1 MSDQKQYRIKQ
12 VATAFNISTGTL
24 LEFLEKKGH
33 GGDLTITSKIS
44 QDIYDL
50 VAKEYGQDKAIKEES
65 KKIVRKERKSLIWS
79 TVRATG
85 RRATKR

>member
-24 LEFLEKKGH
+24 LEFLEKRTWRRPDH
-33 GGDLTITSKIS
+33 NVKIS

-50 VAKEYGQDKAIKEES
+50 VARSMDG
-65 KKIVRKERKSLIWS
+65 
-79 TVRATG
+79 
-85 RRATKR
+85 